1 LVKSGRAGTSVDK
14 GGRHPE
20 GGKLIGLLAMQD
32 TEFAQRSA
40 DAEKTRAELQSV
52 RRQCESV
59 KMLLAENTTEKDI
72 MYEVRVIIL
81 QSCFADVYALIGV
94 Q

>member
-1 LVKSGRAGTSVDK
+1 
-14 GGRHPE
+14 
-20 GGKLIGLLAMQD
+20 MQD

-40 DAEKTRAELQSV
+40 DVEKTRAELQSV